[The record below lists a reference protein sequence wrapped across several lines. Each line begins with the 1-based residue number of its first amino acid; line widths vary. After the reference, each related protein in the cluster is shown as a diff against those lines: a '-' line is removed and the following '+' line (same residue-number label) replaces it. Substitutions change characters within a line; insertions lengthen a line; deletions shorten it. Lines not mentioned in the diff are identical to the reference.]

1 MAERLRPHGIR
12 AGGVD
17 GRGRAARRCAAGRG
31 CARSLPWP
39 WHPAPPPRRPCPRPP
54 RRERQTGLHARAAET
69 AEIPAALGR
78 RGRVRAGVER
88 PGSRARAP
96 LEPLSASRS
105 MRGNENPVFGE
116 GSRSHIQGWRRQ
128 AHALCVCCAR
138 SSRCDA
144 RATTGSVVQ
153 CVCVDQGLAL
163 CRALATGQGWRGRAR
178 VGPADLR
185 VTGTFGAAAAAAA
198 VWLGHVGAARGA
210 AGGGRSAGA
219 GGERETAV
227 RASVNAASG
236 SSGLGKEIA
245 RVGRLLSLA

>member
-1 MAERLRPHGIR
+1 MLARWSPCSWRTSPMFLPSASASTTVPLQQCCFLMTLRIRLRSRSWLSPCTVVMHLRPLRCWTRMCTIS
-12 AGGVD
+12 ALALASCSSAAAALSASSSS
-17 GRGRAARRCAAGRG
+17 RAAN
-31 CARSLPWP
+31 
-39 WHPAPPPRRPCPRPP
+39 
-54 RRERQTGLHARAAET
+54 
-69 AEIPAALGR
+69 
-78 RGRVRAGVER
+78 
-88 PGSRARAP
+88 GS

-178 VGPADLR
+178 VGPADCAGDR
-185 VTGTFGAAAAAAA
+185 HIRRCRCRCGCVAGSCGCR
-198 VWLGHVGAARGA
+198 ARRRA

-219 GGERETAV
+219 GGERD
-227 RASVNAASG
+227 RG
-236 SSGLGKEIA
+236 P
-245 RVGRLLSLA
+245 RLCKRCERI